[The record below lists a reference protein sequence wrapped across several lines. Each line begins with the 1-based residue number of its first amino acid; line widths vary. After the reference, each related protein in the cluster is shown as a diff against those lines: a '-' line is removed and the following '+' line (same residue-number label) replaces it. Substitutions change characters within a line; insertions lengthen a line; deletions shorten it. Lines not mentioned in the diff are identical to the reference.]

1 MFINDSQILMKMTL
15 LLVENGHKKSIINLT
30 SKEKI
35 VNSKAIKS
43 LISNSKAVETS
54 NRRL

>member
-1 MFINDSQILMKMTL
+1 MKMTL

-30 SKEKI
+30 SKDKI

-43 LISNSKAVETS
+43 LISNSKAVEKS